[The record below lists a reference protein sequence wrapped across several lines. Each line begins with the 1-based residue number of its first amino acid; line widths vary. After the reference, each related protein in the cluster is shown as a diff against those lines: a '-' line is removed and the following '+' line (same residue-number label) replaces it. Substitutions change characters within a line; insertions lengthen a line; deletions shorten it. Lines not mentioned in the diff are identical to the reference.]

1 MNTRQ
6 IAVVF
11 RKELTDT
18 LRDRRTLINS
28 VLIPILLTPLI
39 FIGIT
44 LVAVVVVRS
53 AVRTNPAVMILGEE
67 NAPDLAQRLRKN
79 ERITIVA
86 PSDDYAQRIND
97 RKLRAAVEFPPDF
110 DANLREHPDQTQI
123 VKLYWFEGEV
133 RSRDSMRRVER
144 EIDTYSKDVVKQRLA
159 GRQLSASLLEPFKFV
174 QENVAPAE
182 KVTGNV
188 LGFILPYF
196 VIILCLTGAM
206 HPAMDLTAG
215 EKERGTMETIIA
227 SPVNR
232 LELVIGKFLL
242 VLVVSAVSTILAI
255 GTFVL
260 SALGAAR
267 LLPMFDLNFVIAVS
281 GKAAAAVFFLV
292 LPLSVL
298 FAAALMAVSLFA
310 RNFREAQSYI
320 GPLMFVVIL
329 PAMGSF
335 IPGVQLDTRF
345 ALVPILNISL
355 AAKEVFGGTYQWP
368 LLSLIFLST
377 CVYAAAALYFAV
389 RQFHR
394 EDVLFRS

>member
-28 VLIPILLTPLI
+28 VLIPIFLTPVI

-110 DANLREHPDQTQI
+110 NANLREHPDQTQT

-144 EIDTYSKDVVKQRLA
+144 EIDTYSKDVVKQRLE
-159 GRQLSASLLEPFKFV
+159 GRQLSASLLEPFKFA

-267 LLPMFDLNFVIAVS
+267 LLPMFDLTFVIAVS

>member
-28 VLIPILLTPLI
+28 VLIPLLVTPLI
-39 FIGIT
+39 FIGVT
-44 LVAVVVVRS
+44 LVAVLVVRS
-53 AVRTNPAVMILGEE
+53 AVRANPAVMILGEE
-67 NAPDLAQRLRKN
+67 HAPALAERLRKN
-79 ERITIVA
+79 ERIRIVA
-86 PSDDYAQRIND
+86 PADDYAQRIND

-110 DANLREHPDQTQI
+110 GRNLREHPDQTQT

-144 EIDTYSKDVVKQRLA
+144 EIDAYATDVVKQRLE
-159 GRQLSASLLEPFKFV
+159 GRKLSASLLEPFKFE
-174 QENVAPAE
+174 QQNVAPAE
-182 KVTGNV
+182 KVTGNI

-242 VLVVSAVSTILAI
+242 VLVVSAVTTILAI
-255 GTFVL
+255 ATFVL

-267 LLPMFDLNFVIAVS
+267 LLPLFDLNFVIDVS

-292 LPLSVL
+292 LPLAVL
-298 FAAALMAVSLFA
+298 FAAALMAISLFA
-310 RNFREAQSYI
+310 RNFREAQTYI

-335 IPGVQLDTRF
+335 IPGVQLDMRF

-355 AAKEVFGGTYQWP
+355 AAKEVFGGNYQWP

-377 CVYAAAALYFAV
+377 CVYAAAALYYAV

>member
-28 VLIPILLTPLI
+28 VLIPILVTPLI

-44 LVAVVVVRS
+44 LIAVLVVRS
-53 AVRTNPAVMILGEE
+53 AVRSNPAVMILGEE
-67 NAPDLAQRLRKN
+67 NAPALAERLRKN
-79 ERITIVA
+79 ERIRIVA
-86 PSDDYAQRIND
+86 PGDDYAQRIND
-97 RKLRAAVEFPPDF
+97 RKLRAAVDFPPAF
-110 DANLREHPDQTQI
+110 ERNLRQHPDQTQI

-144 EIDTYSKDVVKQRLA
+144 EIDAYAKDVVKERLE
-159 GRQLSASLLEPFKFV
+159 GRQLSASLLEPFKFA
-174 QENVAPAE
+174 QQNVAPAE
-182 KVTGNV
+182 KVTGNI

-242 VLVVSAVSTILAI
+242 VLVVSAVTTILAI
-255 GTFVL
+255 ATFVL

-267 LLPMFDLNFVIAVS
+267 LLPLFDLNFVIDVS

-292 LPLSVL
+292 LPLAVL

>member
-28 VLIPILLTPLI
+28 VLIPILVTPLI
-39 FIGIT
+39 FIGIA
-44 LVAVVVVRS
+44 LIAVLVVRS
-53 AVRTNPAVMILGEE
+53 AVRANPAVMILGEE
-67 NAPDLAQRLRKN
+67 NAPELAQRLRKN
-79 ERITIVA
+79 ERIRIVA
-86 PSDDYAQRIND
+86 PGDDYAQRIND

-110 DANLREHPDQTQI
+110 ERNLREQPSQSQT

-144 EIDTYSKDVVKQRLA
+144 EIDAYAKDVVKERLE
-159 GRQLSASLLEPFKFV
+159 GRKLSASLLEPFKFE
-174 QENVAPAE
+174 QQNVAPAE
-182 KVTGNV
+182 KVTGNI

-242 VLVVSAVSTILAI
+242 VLVVSAVTTILAI
-255 GTFVL
+255 ATFVL

-267 LLPMFDLNFVIAVS
+267 LLPLFDLNFVIDVS

-292 LPLSVL
+292 LPLAVL
-298 FAAALMAVSLFA
+298 FAAALMAISLFA
-310 RNFREAQSYI
+310 RNFREAQTYI

-377 CVYAAAALYFAV
+377 CVYAAAALYYAV

>member
-28 VLIPILLTPLI
+28 VLIPILITPLI

-110 DANLREHPDQTQI
+110 DANLREHPDQTQT

-159 GRQLSASLLEPFKFV
+159 GRQLSASLLEPFKFA
-174 QENVAPAE
+174 QENVASAE

-310 RNFREAQSYI
+310 RNFREAQTYI

>member
-28 VLIPILLTPLI
+28 VLIPLLLTPLI
-39 FIGIT
+39 FIGVT
-44 LVAVVVVRS
+44 LVAVLVVRS
-53 AVRTNPAVMILGEE
+53 AVRSNPAVMILGEE
-67 NAPDLAQRLRKN
+67 NAPELAQRLRKN
-79 ERITIVA
+79 ERIRIVA
-86 PSDDYAQRIND
+86 PGDDYAQRIND

-110 DANLREHPDQTQI
+110 ERNLREHPGHTQT

-144 EIDTYSKDVVKQRLA
+144 EIDAYAKDVVKQRLE
-159 GRQLSASLLEPFKFV
+159 GRQLSASLLEPFKFE
-174 QENVAPAE
+174 QQNVAPAE
-182 KVTGNV
+182 KVTGNI

-242 VLVVSAVSTILAI
+242 VLVVSAVTTILAI
-255 GTFVL
+255 ATFVL

-292 LPLSVL
+292 LPLAVL

-310 RNFREAQSYI
+310 RNFREAQTYI

-377 CVYAAAALYFAV
+377 CVYAAAALYYAV

>member
-28 VLIPILLTPLI
+28 VLIPILLTPVI

-53 AVRTNPAVMILGEE
+53 AVRTNPAVMILGEQ

-110 DANLREHPDQTQI
+110 DASLREHPDQTQI

-144 EIDTYSKDVVKQRLA
+144 EIDTYSKDVVKERLA
-159 GRQLSASLLEPFKFV
+159 GRQLSASLLEPFKFA

>member
-53 AVRTNPAVMILGEE
+53 AVRANPAVMILGEE

-97 RKLRAAVEFPPDF
+97 RKLRAAVEIPLDF
-110 DANLREHPDQTQI
+110 ERNLREHPDQTQT

-159 GRQLSASLLEPFKFV
+159 GRKLSASLLEPFKFA